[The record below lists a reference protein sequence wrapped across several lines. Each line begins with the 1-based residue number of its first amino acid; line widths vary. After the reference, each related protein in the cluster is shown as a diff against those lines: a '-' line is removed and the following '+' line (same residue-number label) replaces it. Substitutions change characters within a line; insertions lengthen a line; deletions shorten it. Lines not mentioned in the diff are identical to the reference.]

1 MPPLPKLPDE
11 LSLAENVLLNI
22 TIDQHIA
29 FILWL
34 QPTIHNAGEI
44 GWQNWLLNVSPFIN
58 WLNLTWEPFLMC
70 WQKRKAFKPPNSK
83 TPCSKVGRWIT
94 QIVARFTRAA
104 WEKIKYYKTPPIP
117 DKDLAAGGNVH
128 LSILCSGSLSA
139 VWISAPW

>member
-58 WLNLTWEPFLMC
+58 WLNLTWEPFLMR
-70 WQKRKAFKPPNSK
+70 WQKRKAFERPNSK
-83 TPCSKVGRWIT
+83 TPCSKAGRWIT
-94 QIVARFTRAA
+94 QIGARLARAA

-117 DKDLAAGGNVH
+117 DKDLAAAETCIFQSCA
-128 LSILCSGSLSA
+128 LTLSA
-139 VWISAPW
+139 IWISASW